1 MEVPNTHFLKFEVK
15 NNNIKNKNISVVLML
30 CLEFFSIFSWKPKPD
45 KEKRTHFLLQ
55 KAKREKYT
63 FCKMFCFFFLIGFDK
78 KLA

>member
-15 NNNIKNKNISVVLML
+15 NNNIKNKNIRVTVVLML

-45 KEKRTHFLLQ
+45 KEKRTHFLLP

-63 FCKMFCFFFLIGFDK
+63 FFNRF
-78 KLA
+78 